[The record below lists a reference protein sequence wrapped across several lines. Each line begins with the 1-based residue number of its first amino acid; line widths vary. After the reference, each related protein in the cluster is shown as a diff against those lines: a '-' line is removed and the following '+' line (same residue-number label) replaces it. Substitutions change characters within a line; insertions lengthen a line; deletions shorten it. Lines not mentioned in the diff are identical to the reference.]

1 MRHFITFRGLDDG
14 NDIRLDVSAICNSQN
29 TSVTDARCTRNLTS
43 ASSQASFTVG
53 YTPDKVTDPYDG
65 SVIDREALYGQVV
78 QHVLTAVERKA
89 EMHVEILDDTRTSV
103 IFTGMVDPTDIS
115 ITRGY
120 IPRSISL
127 SCRDYTTDLDRKP
140 GRNLVFNNKSVN
152 EIVNTLLDMV
162 YGAEGGHNGIGDGLM
177 HTGVY
182 DALSD
187 LPDTRTVE
195 YFVITADE
203 STTYRKVIDTLLLE
217 AGPGHVLHYVHSTN
231 RFEIVRSVP
240 SAAEGTQ
247 LRTVAYRTGEGIQAR
262 TGVYKYDGILLKWPS
277 VEVRESDNVYAQ
289 EIELKYSQDGGVTGA
304 LLANGAYY
312 PADGDI
318 TPTRQDYRKGDYDYV
333 TGVSRS
339 QNSDLGLLYATDA
352 ELGILA
358 EPVPMRDRGTVADMD
373 ALAAL
378 QDPKAGD
385 YAKVTDID
393 EYRAYD
399 GSSWVWTQAP
409 SLSSDGKGNV
419 YHDKGEVTTFALLPS
434 TASEGDFYKCRDT
447 GITWCRMDGEWQRK
461 ISLFLFPVLETPDVD
476 MTDGNPAFYPRSMW
490 ALGRN
495 RSGGMVNLLTL
506 SVTAT
511 SVARTKVNSTTH
523 PAVLKEPEEYSATY
537 IFDTDKAES
546 FALWLYNAHR
556 IACTTV
562 TWNEWEDQRTQ
573 RSVLGECVNVE
584 FMPGRKA
591 VFCVIQIDDT
601 GITRL
606 KRGYKV
612 TALLVSG
619 FESAFSGTHEVTLP
633 SAGSSRQAV
642 QAVYSYAVSSSGSVT
657 PSSWSDVRNPQQ
669 GKYLWTKTV
678 TYFSDGT
685 SETTY
690 SNTYYPKDG
699 EDADLTGYSYEVEYG
714 LSDSPSVF
722 HFPTATLGYQN
733 NTDTGN
739 LGYEDDD
746 YGFDDVASWSG
757 SYSSWY
763 RGLYVWQRMKVTDRD
778 GNVTYTDPT
787 YCKELTESLEQSC
800 DLQVS
805 TNPETYTYNA
815 RRTDYQ
821 YLPLLVRSIGMK
833 GTLTLSCDLG
843 VFSTYDP
850 QTGLYTDVGQ
860 TVQVQINGGTADV
873 SQYYVKIAYTLRND
887 VTVTASLLQW
897 TSVTVETELVIP
909 YMQAKTSTVQLT
921 TVPAYEDLPSS
932 LNLTDSQKDDIVTGN
947 NLIYGDYI
955 LSKYITL
962 TPDDADTATDETGSL
977 HSFGEFGSYYTR
989 SGDTFT
995 LAQISAFVPGTTYY
1009 AFRLYPWKF
1018 NGAVWE
1024 RTDDSAIKVDTLNEI
1039 VNLAKTQ
1046 KTEYP
1051 SADVDYHDCLYAYE
1065 AFIQNLTV
1073 GILNVGDV
1081 FANNIQS
1088 NGYQEDNDGTPV
1100 SGYKLEYK
1108 GGVAQQ
1114 GLIKSVGG
1122 LFTDMNVRGA
1132 LKLWKDNTETVGADI
1147 EHPALTTISEAMA
1160 GDPTGVTVNT
1170 AAVAWLSDNLL
1181 SAVSGISR
1189 NSVISAQG
1197 TFRSYTIQQCL
1208 LADDLNTV
1216 VQSAVVETKNAPQT
1230 SRGYSS
1236 FQSSVLSIPSYV
1248 TGTISFTVSG
1258 NASYIYAPS
1267 SKNFCRSKVEV
1278 WKNGVKTT
1286 LLESKA
1292 SSYAI
1297 SDLSFSYSTTLTGGD
1312 SIYVL
1317 VGGYTDRDPSFL
1329 RAGTFTLNLSAV
1341 RLSDC
1346 VSSTGFWLWL
1356 SSSSWEKIASGTA
1369 YMQSTTPINLTS
1381 PVTFDSSNYL
1391 TLRDCSA
1398 FINYRTFVDAQGIT
1412 RTLTNGRTYDITSTN
1427 LQVNGSSATGVMFTR
1442 LTNSVILYYKL
1453 NSSTVYSIELVSSGY
1468 YNVLGTIKVAET
1480 NTIGVKMMGN
1490 YPKRDADDPQ
1500 GGFDCGNSAYAWRN
1514 GYFKTIH
1521 YQNVGGGSARILKE
1535 NIVPFTKSALDII
1548 MATEIVNYNYK
1559 KDVDK
1564 RQKIG
1569 FIADDTPVE
1578 LSGQGHDRMELDHCV
1593 AVLIKAVQELEQEI
1607 ERLKER
1613 DR

>member
-1 MRHFITFRGLDDG
+1 MRHFITFRGIDDG

-78 QHVLTAVERKA
+78 QYVLTAVERKA

-140 GRNLVFNNKSVN
+140 GRNLVFNNTGVN

-217 AGPGHVLHYVHSTN
+217 AGPGHVLHYVHSSN

-262 TGVYKYDGILLKWPS
+262 TGVYKYDGILLKWPT

-339 QNSDLGLLYATDA
+339 QNRDLGLLYATDA

-358 EPVPMRDRGTVADMD
+358 EPVRMRDRGTVADMD

-385 YAKVTDID
+385 YAKVTDIN

-419 YHDKGEVTTFALLPS
+419 YHDKGVVTTYALLPS
-434 TASEGDFYKCRDT
+434 TASEGDFYKCSDT

-461 ISLFLFPVLETPDVD
+461 ISLFLFPVLETADVS

-495 RSGGMVNLLTL
+495 RSGGMVNLLTM

-511 SVARTKVNSTTH
+511 SVSRVKENRTTH
-523 PAVLKEPEEYSATY
+523 PAVLKEPEEYTATY

-657 PSSWSDVRNPQQ
+657 PTSWSDVRNPEQ

-678 TYFSDGT
+678 TYYSDGT

-690 SNTYYPKDG
+690 SSTYIPRDG
-699 EDADLTGYSYEVEYG
+699 EDADLTGYSYEIQYG
-714 LSDSPSVF
+714 LSISPVDF
-722 HFPTATLGYQN
+722 EFPPADYGYEN
-733 NTDTGN
+733 GVETDTFGDS
-739 LGYEDDD
+739 DDD
-746 YGFDDVASWSG
+746 DDAWGFLDAANWSG
-757 SYSSWY
+757 TYTHWVK
-763 RGLYVWQRMKVTDRD
+763 GLYVWQRLKVTDRD
-778 GNVTYTDPT
+778 GNVTYTDPS
-787 YCKELTESLEQSC
+787 YCRDLTESL
-800 DLQVS
+800 
-805 TNPETYTYNA
+805 
-815 RRTDYQ
+815 
-821 YLPLLVRSIGMK
+821 
-833 GTLTLSCDLG
+833 
-843 VFSTYDP
+843 
-850 QTGLYTDVGQ
+850 
-860 TVQVQINGGTADV
+860 INGCV
-873 SQYYVKIAYTLRND
+873 LEV
-887 VTVTASLLQW
+887 V
-897 TSVTVETELVIP
+897 
-909 YMQAKTSTVQLT
+909 
-921 TVPAYEDLPSS
+921 
-932 LNLTDSQKDDIVTGN
+932 LTDSDGDGN
-947 NLIYGDYI
+947 TQTWEKNLA
-955 LSKYITL
+955 SSQ
-962 TPDDADTATDETGSL
+962 A
-977 HSFGEFGSYYTR
+977 
-989 SGDTFT
+989 
-995 LAQISAFVPGTTYY
+995 VPLQ
-1009 AFRLYPWKF
+1009 FRLKS
-1018 NGAVWE
+1018 NA
-1024 RTDDSAIKVDTLNEI
+1024 
-1039 VNLAKTQ
+1039 
-1046 KTEYP
+1046 YP
-1051 SADVDYHDCLYAYE
+1051 SVTALQDVL
-1065 AFIQNLTV
+1065 
-1073 GILNVGDV
+1073 
-1081 FANNIQS
+1081 
-1088 NGYQEDNDGTPV
+1088 
-1100 SGYKLEYK
+1100 
-1108 GGVAQQ
+1108 
-1114 GLIKSVGG
+1114 
-1122 LFTDMNVRGA
+1122 
-1132 LKLWKDNTETVGADI
+1132 
-1147 EHPALTTISEAMA
+1147 SE
-1160 GDPTGVTVNT
+1160 G
-1170 AAVAWLSDNLL
+1170 
-1181 SAVSGISR
+1181 SGIS
-1189 NSVISAQG
+1189 ITLYKAE
-1197 TFRSYTIQQCL
+1197 
-1208 LADDLNTV
+1208 TV
-1216 VQSAVVETKNAPQT
+1216 VGSIATPSPSSTSIDSNTGMVTLVYDFSITRNNDCDSIVINAGIRDTYISDSGTSYDIDTTATETMTAVDVTMHDVFGGIFASDALAETWFTSEYGGYMEGYTYALDHSGYNDHLALRTYFGGSWMFMTNLPDSFSLARVSAICGKAQKDVMSRIPSGSVSMADFGYFNIIIANVVT
-1230 SRGYSS
+1230 SRFIGSK
-1236 FQSSVLSIPSYV
+1236 QIQLQVDDD
-1248 TGTISFTVSG
+1248 G
-1258 NASYIYAPS
+1258 NPGYIY
-1267 SKNFCRSKVEV
+1267 
-1278 WKNGVKTT
+1278 
-1286 LLESKA
+1286 
-1292 SSYAI
+1292 
-1297 SDLSFSYSTTLTGGD
+1297 GGD
-1312 SIYVL
+1312 VDPTQNFKERVGTKGFIIDTLGQMEASEAYFKNCEIDGASIISSL
-1317 VGGYTDRDPSFL
+1317 VFSNG
-1329 RAGTFTLNLSAV
+1329 A
-1341 RLSDC
+1341 
-1346 VSSTGFWLWL
+1346 
-1356 SSSSWEKIASGTA
+1356 E
-1369 YMQSTTPINLTS
+1369 INH
-1381 PVTFDSSNYL
+1381 P
-1391 TLRDCSA
+1391 
-1398 FINYRTFVDAQGIT
+1398 
-1412 RTLTNGRTYDITSTN
+1412 
-1427 LQVNGSSATGVMFTR
+1427 
-1442 LTNSVILYYKL
+1442 
-1453 NSSTVYSIELVSSGY
+1453 
-1468 YNVLGTIKVAET
+1468 
-1480 NTIGVKMMGN
+1480 
-1490 YPKRDADDPQ
+1490 
-1500 GGFDCGNSAYAWRN
+1500 
-1514 GYFKTIH
+1514 YFKTISTQGSDMSVQSLPSFTH
-1521 YQNVGGGSARILKE
+1521 WYTGDINWSSVFSSANSFINLADSYIDNTISVNWGMRVTNPDTALIAPGSSVGSAFLDGTGSKSATLIGSVTYRGTYTLSMTLSGSGNPSPSAVIYVNGSAVVYGFSSDSVSMTLDPGDSVTCEFRGFSVFHSCSFSVTAGTVTLATNGYANTGIYLHGTSGTLYFYNTFNTFKAGSVVWYLKNTSNTVLLNTNSATYIKYAHLDSIVTGYMASLSSGKTFTATGSVTYNGVACTVATLSKDSASTGKLTIYDSVPNFYQLTMSSNSFYNISGSVQILASQAGVETHAMYPETTEAYDIGEGGKE
-1535 NIVPFTKSALDII
+1535 YRRVYCVRVVESSRRELKTNIEPFTDDAVDLLNTVQVSK
-1548 MATEIVNYNYK
+1548 YNF
-1559 KDVDK
+1559 KDDMDLPEED
-1564 RQKIG
+1564 RIDFIG
-1569 FIADDTPVE
+1569 YIADDTDE
-1578 LSGQGHDRMELDHCV
+1578 RLSGKKHDRFNHINCIG
-1593 AVLIKAVQELEQEI
+1593 VLIKAVQQLSAEI
-1607 ERLKER
+1607 ERLKGEK
-1613 DR
+1613 

>member
-78 QHVLTAVERKA
+78 QYVLTAVERKA

-203 STTYRKVIDTLLLE
+203 STTNRKVIDTLLLE

-240 SAAEGTQ
+240 SAADGTQ

-378 QDPKAGD
+378 QNPRAGD

-399 GSSWVWTQAP
+399 GSSWVWTHAP

-419 YHDKGEVTTFALLPS
+419 YHARGEVTTFALLPS

-461 ISLFLFPVLETPDVD
+461 ISLFLFPVLETTDVS

-619 FESAFSGTHEVTLP
+619 FESAFSGTHEITLP

-657 PSSWSDVRNPQQ
+657 PTSWSDVRNPEQ
-669 GKYLWTKTV
+669 GKYLWTRTV
-678 TYFSDGT
+678 TYYSDGT
-685 SETTY
+685 SEITY
-690 SNTYYPKDG
+690 SSIYIPRDG

-733 NTDTGN
+733 NADTGN

-778 GNVTYTDPT
+778 GNVAYTDPT

-897 TSVTVETELVIP
+897 TSDEVVTELVIP

-921 TVPAYEDLPSS
+921 TVPAYADLPSS

-962 TPDDADTATDETGSL
+962 TPDDADTASDETGAL

-995 LAQISAFVPGTTYY
+995 LAQISSFVIGTTYY
-1009 AFRLYPWKF
+1009 AFRMYPWKF

-1024 RTDDSAIKVDTLNEI
+1024 RTDDSAIKVDTVNEI
-1039 VNLAKTQ
+1039 VNLAKSQ
-1046 KTEYP
+1046 KTAFP
-1051 SADVDYHDCLYAYE
+1051 DADVDYHECLYAYE

-1073 GILNVGDV
+1073 SILNVGDV

-1100 SGYKLEYK
+1100 SGYRLEYK
-1108 GGVAQQ
+1108 GGATQQ

-1122 LFTDMNVRGA
+1122 LFADMNVRGA
-1132 LKLWKDNTETVGADI
+1132 LKLWKDDTETVGADI
-1147 EHPALTTISEAMA
+1147 EHPALTTVSEAMA

-1170 AAVAWLSDNLL
+1170 SPVAWSGSSLLNAVDNMTRDSVVSASGSFGSLSLNWCTY
-1181 SAVSGISR
+1181 AT
-1189 NSVISAQG
+1189 N
-1197 TFRSYTIQQCL
+1197 
-1208 LADDLNTV
+1208 LNTV
-1216 VQSAVVETKNAPQT
+1216 LQSAYSETCGPATQYSYGYRAVT
-1230 SRGYSS
+1230 STTIT
-1236 FQSSVLSIPSYV
+1236 IPSYV
-1248 TGTISFTVSG
+1248 RGNISFSVSG
-1258 NASYIYAPS
+1258 ETSYLYKRYAGYLS
-1267 SKNFCRSKVEV
+1267 GRVTAV
-1278 WKNGVKTT
+1278 KNGVTT
-1286 LLESKA
+1286 VIAERISK
-1292 SSYAI
+1292 SYAI
-1297 SDLSFSYSTTLTGGD
+1297 SPITFNYSTTLTGGD
-1312 SIYVL
+1312 SIYIKIDETAFNTSSDISYL
-1317 VGGYTDRDPSFL
+1317 T
-1329 RAGTFTLNLSAV
+1329 AGHFTMNLSQI
-1341 RLSDC
+1341 RLSDF
-1346 VSSTGFWLWL
+1346 VSDTGFWLNFTDGSQMLIPSNGIYTDAL
-1356 SSSSWEKIASGTA
+1356 SMSA
-1369 YMQSTTPINLTS
+1369 
-1381 PVTFDSSNYL
+1381 PVSFNSNNYL

-1412 RTLTNGRTYDITSTN
+1412 RTLTNGRTYDITSAN

-1453 NSSTVYSIELVSSGY
+1453 NSSTVYSIELVSSEY
-1468 YNVLGTIKVAET
+1468 YNVMGTIKVAET

-1521 YQNVGGGSARILKE
+1521 YQNVGGGSARVLKE

-1548 MATEIVNYNYK
+1548 MATKIVNYNYK

-1569 FIADDTPVE
+1569 FIADDTPAE
-1578 LSGQGHDRMELDHCV
+1578 LAGQGHDRMELDHCV